1 MVGILVVAATLA
13 QAATADLPEGNAF
26 VRGLIGTQT
35 RHEEAQN
42 RYTYDELEVREELDG
57 KGAVRKRRSRLYE
70 VFHVKG
76 RPVRKLTAEDDLALS
91 PQRRAEVEREVAKKV
106 EAILKGETVA
116 ERPGVRLSAI
126 LERYDFRAIGREE
139 VDGRAALAL
148 EFAPRPGKTAL
159 DREGMLRQLT
169 GRIWVDEGERQIV
182 RARIRNLEPVKF
194 ALGIGGKLS
203 RVDLDLRFRKLE
215 DGVWLP
221 REIRGDFEG
230 RKLFSAFHIRNTQTY
245 ERYRVFEVQSDEQVE
260 PGS

>member
-1 MVGILVVAATLA
+1 MLLSLVLASALALAPEAA
-13 QAATADLPEGNAF
+13 LPEGNAF
-26 VRGLIGTQT
+26 VRGLIGAQK
-35 RHEEAQN
+35 RHEEALN

-57 KGAVRKRRSRLYE
+57 KGAVKKRRSRLFE

-76 RPVRKLTAEDDLALS
+76 RPVRKLTAESDLALS

-106 EAILKGETVA
+106 ASILAGETVA

-126 LERYDFRAIGREE
+126 LERYDFRAIAREP
-139 VDGRAALAL
+139 VDGRPALLL
-148 EFAPRPGKTAL
+148 EFTPRPGTRAL
-159 DREGMLRQLT
+159 ERDSMLRRLT
-169 GRIWVDEGERQIV
+169 GRIWVDEDERQIV
-182 RARIRNLEPVKF
+182 RAHIRNLEPVKF

-215 DGVWLP
+215 EGVWLP

-230 RKLFSAFHIRNTQTY
+230 RKLFSSFHIRNTQSF
-245 ERYRVFEVQSDEQVE
+245 ERYRVFEVQSEEQLK